1 MCRHG
6 GGLYVPALDLNSAAV
21 GIFVRVY
28 GNMRH
33 VSNLRR
39 KLIWGVLL
47 PLAVLA
53 AAVISLPYWLN
64 SLDYKALLILQAEEQ
79 LGRKVEI
86 RQANVEVLPKVRVS
100 LEGVSVKERDGQATF
115 LTADRLF
122 AEIRIFPL
130 LTRKIAVKRI
140 TLDRPRLFMRRGA
153 DGQWNTSDLVR
164 AGESSFSLPMLGEAM
179 TITDGEL
186 VIEDAFESERPRTL
200 LAQRVN
206 LSYKTQARE
215 FSLKAFAALPQ
226 DQGESMLSATLRVP
240 RQTVAP
246 YEAGDRV
253 EGTIEAKRLDLRHL
267 AFFVKQDSALSGVR
281 GVADLTSGIEYR
293 WNRGILSL
301 KEFNLKAVGATVKGS
316 GVLVGLGTEHKKY
329 TVSLKATPFRLET
342 LMNSLSVDLFREKP
356 LKFLGDSQAAATI
369 RIGSLRLSGALS
381 GEQPTAIQGEVD
393 VSDGRAFIG
402 KHQTPLSHVKG
413 VLRVQNDRLIID
425 HLSGR
430 YGNANVTFGRGE
442 ITSLQNQPE
451 LTLAAKGK
459 VSAQELA
466 VIVAR
471 FSPKGVLPQGPA
483 GLSGLSGEADAK
495 VLITGHLDRLDDL
508 DVEWSL
514 DARQVRFTDARFS
527 LPVSNLHGEVHSSG
541 RSIVFQQV
549 AGSVG
554 KSAVVLNGDIS
565 YPLNRPVRYDLR
577 LGGDAEVGELLSVW
591 GEKTNDAQMA
601 QGRMPFLVGLSGEPD
616 ALRLIG
622 SLDLLQVAVGGPGGI
637 GKATGIPGTLQF
649 NAVWNPGHWA
659 KLERVFLEIPPL
671 LLHARGSIAIDA
683 SPQFALN
690 VHIPPVSLR
699 ALPKDVFGTVTPSA
713 GSFRAEVAIGGPFD
727 NWRALK
733 VKGRAS
739 VRHAAFTM
747 EKLKHRVEDLSVDVA
762 FDDDR
767 VEIQRGSIKVD
778 ESLINVKG
786 AIRGWRGI
794 PVVDI
799 VMDSPGMDL
808 QILIPEGERSPMRT
822 AVEAIARGTRFS
834 GTAAIR
840 NGTYHGLQF
849 EEVRAKVTAGDG
861 VLVLDP
867 VNGSSAPGTVVGQAR
882 INLSAGAQTAFES
895 TVHIDSLPVDAFLHS
910 LGVNAPTF
918 SGSLKMEGSLRG
930 TPGAKET
937 LNGEVG
943 MAVEKG
949 HFRKLSA
956 TAKIIGLLNLPSLL
970 AGKVDFSNQGMPFD
984 CLIGHVAINNGI
996 VNIKDYVMHS
1006 AIMKITAVGT
1016 YDIPHDQYDV
1026 KMVASPFGS
1035 YGEFIQS
1042 IPFVGKLFLGDRQS
1056 LVTAVFAVKGPLEDP
1071 SVTALPFKSAAQ
1083 SIGAAGELALDLM
1096 KNAILFP
1103 IKMFMPSQNNGPA
1116 PCSPT
1121 SQVVR

>member
-1 MCRHG
+1 M
-6 GGLYVPALDLNSAAV
+6 PALDLNSAAV

-471 FSPKGVLPQGPA
+471 FSPKA
-483 GLSGLSGEADAK
+483 
-495 VLITGHLDRLDDL
+495 
-508 DVEWSL
+508 
-514 DARQVRFTDARFS
+514 ARPSAASALMNKRHTASR
-527 LPVSNLHGEVHSSG
+527 SSA
-541 RSIVFQQV
+541 S
-549 AGSVG
+549 APSSG
-554 KSAVVLNGDIS
+554 KSA
-565 YPLNRPVRYDLR
+565 
-577 LGGDAEVGELLSVW
+577 
-591 GEKTNDAQMA
+591 
-601 QGRMPFLVGLSGEPD
+601 
-616 ALRLIG
+616 
-622 SLDLLQVAVGGPGGI
+622 
-637 GKATGIPGTLQF
+637 
-649 NAVWNPGHWA
+649 
-659 KLERVFLEIPPL
+659 
-671 LLHARGSIAIDA
+671 
-683 SPQFALN
+683 
-690 VHIPPVSLR
+690 
-699 ALPKDVFGTVTPSA
+699 PS
-713 GSFRAEVAIGGPFD
+713 RVAILMLPM
-727 NWRALK
+727 
-733 VKGRAS
+733 AS
-739 VRHAAFTM
+739 V
-747 EKLKHRVEDLSVDVA
+747 
-762 FDDDR
+762 
-767 VEIQRGSIKVD
+767 
-778 ESLINVKG
+778 
-786 AIRGWRGI
+786 
-794 PVVDI
+794 
-799 VMDSPGMDL
+799 
-808 QILIPEGERSPMRT
+808 
-822 AVEAIARGTRFS
+822 
-834 GTAAIR
+834 
-840 NGTYHGLQF
+840 
-849 EEVRAKVTAGDG
+849 
-861 VLVLDP
+861 
-867 VNGSSAPGTVVGQAR
+867 
-882 INLSAGAQTAFES
+882 
-895 TVHIDSLPVDAFLHS
+895 
-910 LGVNAPTF
+910 
-918 SGSLKMEGSLRG
+918 
-930 TPGAKET
+930 
-937 LNGEVG
+937 
-943 MAVEKG
+943 
-949 HFRKLSA
+949 
-956 TAKIIGLLNLPSLL
+956 
-970 AGKVDFSNQGMPFD
+970 
-984 CLIGHVAINNGI
+984 
-996 VNIKDYVMHS
+996 
-1006 AIMKITAVGT
+1006 
-1016 YDIPHDQYDV
+1016 
-1026 KMVASPFGS
+1026 
-1035 YGEFIQS
+1035 
-1042 IPFVGKLFLGDRQS
+1042 
-1056 LVTAVFAVKGPLEDP
+1056 GPLA
-1071 SVTALPFKSAAQ
+1071 S
-1083 SIGAAGELALDLM
+1083 LA
-1096 KNAILFP
+1096 
-1103 IKMFMPSQNNGPA
+1103 
-1116 PCSPT
+1116 T
-1121 SQVVR
+1121 